1 MTCGLKCHLVSLCV
15 YILWWLKVTPTSL
28 ARTRIYVR
36 GTHVYMRVC
45 AKYSIQTCKIFSSGS
60 CLVAWNMPWRNSEVL
75 IEWTDRS
82 YKGEQNHVNVKHILA
97 DTEDFT
103 VGAVVTTRVNSR
115 NYTGMVLDLL

>member
-1 MTCGLKCHLVSLCV
+1 
-15 YILWWLKVTPTSL
+15 
-28 ARTRIYVR
+28 
-36 GTHVYMRVC
+36 
-45 AKYSIQTCKIFSSGS
+45 
-60 CLVAWNMPWRNSEVL
+60 MPRRNSEVL

-103 VGAVVTTRVNSR
+103 VGAVVTTRVSSR